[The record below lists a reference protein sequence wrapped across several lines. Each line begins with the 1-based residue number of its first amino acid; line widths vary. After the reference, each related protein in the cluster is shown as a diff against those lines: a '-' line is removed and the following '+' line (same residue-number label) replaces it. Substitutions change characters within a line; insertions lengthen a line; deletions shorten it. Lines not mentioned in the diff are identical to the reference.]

1 MGAHPGQSRPAEVA
15 KAIAHRFRRT
25 DGGEEGPSGTE
36 GANGSGPGRSPP
48 FSSRSDQLVVYVPAE
63 AGDTAEY
70 HTSRLCPDYPSSA
83 TSINRHTAEDEGH
96 TFCWTCFEL
105 EMRALN
111 ET

>member
-1 MGAHPGQSRPAEVA
+1 MGAHPSQTRSAEVV

-25 DGGEEGPSGTE
+25 DGGEEGPSENEGTNE
-36 GANGSGPGRSPP
+36 GGPGRSPE

-70 HTSRLCPDYPSSA
+70 HTSQLCPDYPSSA
-83 TSINRHTAEDEGH
+83 TSITRHTAEDEGH
-96 TFCWTCFEL
+96 SFCWTCFEL
-105 EMRALN
+105 EMRALT